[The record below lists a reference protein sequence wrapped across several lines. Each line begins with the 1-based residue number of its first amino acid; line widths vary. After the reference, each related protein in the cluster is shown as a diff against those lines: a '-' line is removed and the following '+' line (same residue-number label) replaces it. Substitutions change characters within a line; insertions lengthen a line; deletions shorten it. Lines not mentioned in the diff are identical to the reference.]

1 MIVSTIEQTVVP
13 AGTWNGDPVHSSVG
27 FEVPYAA
34 GTFGGEV
41 TKFEAALEDGKLV
54 GKADIRTIQVKDE
67 NLQAHLLSPE
77 FFDAEQHPE
86 IRFESAGEIRATG
99 ANVEIPGEITIK
111 GVTQPATLVGTVNGP
126 ITDAFGKE
134 RVGLRLQAVVDRTQF
149 GITWNMPLPS
159 GEPALAHDVTLKADL
174 QLVAAEA

>member
-1 MIVSTIEQTVVP
+1 MSTIEQTVVP

-41 TKFEAALEDGKLV
+41 TKFEATLENGRLV
-54 GKADIRTIQVKDE
+54 GTADIRTIQVKDE

-77 FFDAEQHPE
+77 FFDAEQHAE
-86 IRFESAGEIRATG
+86 IRFESAEEIRATG
-99 ANVEIPGEITIK
+99 GNVEIPGEITIK
-111 GVTQPATLVGTVNGP
+111 GITQPTTLVGTANGP

-149 GITWNMPLPS
+149 GIVWNMPLPS
-159 GEPALAHDVTLKADL
+159 GEPALANDVTLKADL